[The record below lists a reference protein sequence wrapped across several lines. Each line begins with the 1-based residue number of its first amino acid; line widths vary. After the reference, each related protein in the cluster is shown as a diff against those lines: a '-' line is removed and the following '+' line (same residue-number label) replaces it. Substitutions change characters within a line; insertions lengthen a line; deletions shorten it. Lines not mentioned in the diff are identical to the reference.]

1 MARKKMK
8 EAYDYTIEMWKATL
22 EALKEQP
29 LDKVD
34 RINLELGGFMGPRVS
49 IHYREDSDDPE
60 SSEQS

>member
-1 MARKKMK
+1 MARRKMR
-8 EAYDYTIEMWKATL
+8 EQYDYTLEMWKATL

-34 RINLELGGFMGPRVS
+34 RINLVLDSFMGPRVA
-49 IHYREDSDDPE
+49 IYYREDNDDPE

>member
-1 MARKKMK
+1 MARRKMK
-8 EAYDYTIEMWKATL
+8 EQYDYTREMWKATL

-34 RINLELGGFMGPRVS
+34 RISLELGGFMGPRVQ
-49 IHYREDSDDPE
+49 IHYREDDTDPE